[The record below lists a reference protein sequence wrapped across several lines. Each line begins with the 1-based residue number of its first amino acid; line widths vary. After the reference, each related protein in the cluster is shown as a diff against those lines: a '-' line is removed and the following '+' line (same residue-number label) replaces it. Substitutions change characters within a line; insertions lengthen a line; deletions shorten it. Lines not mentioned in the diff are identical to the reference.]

1 MTAVNSHPTLF
12 DFSPITPQ
20 EVTMTDDI
28 PALVDLEVQPTLGKY
43 LTDIANS
50 GRIHN
55 IRLVGP
61 TGCGKTS
68 IGQWL
73 AATCN
78 RPCLIMDCSVIREP
92 RDWFGYRTVKDG
104 QIIWQDTQFVRS
116 VEAGNYVIILDELN
130 RASPGVLNGLMPLLD
145 HRRRSWLEE
154 RQSYVTVGGA
164 TLFLATTNVG
174 SRYIG
179 AGPVDMALEDR
190 FSREIEMT
198 YLKPDQEKALLLR
211 RIPGL
216 QEADADALTSIAGKT
231 RQATSDISPIST
243 RRLLAAASDLA
254 AYGQPSLEYTLLTRH
269 RDPTERAAL
278 AALLVGKFPQILNG
292 NNPATINAANPFD

>member
-1 MTAVNSHPTLF
+1 MSAPALF

-20 EVTMTDDI
+20 ELTMQDQV
-28 PALVDLEVQPTLGKY
+28 PELVDLEVSGTLSKY
-43 LTDIANS
+43 LLDIAAS
-50 GRIHN
+50 SRIHN
-55 IRLVGP
+55 LRLVGP

-78 RPCLIMDCSVIREP
+78 RPCLIMDCSVIREA
-92 RDWFGYRTVKDG
+92 RDWFGYRTVKAG
-104 QIIWQDTQFVRS
+104 EIVWQDTQFVRA
-116 VEAGNYVIILDELN
+116 VEAGNYIIILDELN

-154 RQSYVTVGGA
+154 RQGYVTVGGG

-174 SRYIG
+174 SRYVG

-198 YLKPDQEKALLLR
+198 YLKPDQEKKLLLR
-211 RIPGL
+211 RIPAL
-216 QEADADALTSIAGKT
+216 AEADADALVHVAAKT
-231 RQATSDISPIST
+231 RQAKSDISPIST

-269 RDPTERAAL
+269 RDPTERASL
-278 AALLVGKFPQILNG
+278 AALLVGKFPQILQSE
-292 NNPATINAANPFD
+292 NPVVSNAANPFD